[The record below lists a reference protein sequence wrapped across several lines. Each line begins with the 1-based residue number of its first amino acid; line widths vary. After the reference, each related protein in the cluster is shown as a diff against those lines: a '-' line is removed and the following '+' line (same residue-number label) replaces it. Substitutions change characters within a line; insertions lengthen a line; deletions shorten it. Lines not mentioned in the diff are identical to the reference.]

1 MNGHS
6 TCWCKFLNVGK
17 ETGQE
22 DRIRHNFENENPP
35 LAGHRTLRKDHKEGF
50 DPVQGPPGRPLCS
63 ADNSYNQSMSIQPV
77 LREMLDKEITV
88 CENTEDMLA
97 TFRQVNENA
106 GLPVNTTILSAD
118 VKALYPSLDIE
129 FTTDVVCDMFESSD
143 LNIEGI
149 DYEELG
155 LYLAINYTRDKLFE
169 LGIQDYCTT
178 RKFTRGQKPKITGNG
193 SEVTRTKRFEPWNM
207 PAKKITTEDGGIKK
221 KMIKEALRIAI
232 KFIMKN
238 HVYTFDNKIHKQEQ
252 GGAIGVELTGD
263 LAQVFMVWWT
273 RQLQGKTQEKNITMY
288 LNKTYVDDINM
299 VVNIPEEVEVEELNI
314 DERAIQSVQTIK
326 VIGNSIHESI
336 QLETDCPENHEDK
349 KLPILDLKVW
359 LKQRNDRKFIMH
371 EYYMKPV
378 SSIALIDAR
387 STLPWKSKR
396 TILVQQAIRIL
407 RNCSEDLPWEIK
419 KKHLNHMMKRMQYSG
434 YNQKFRYE
442 VLNSALHAFE
452 EMKKKDESG
461 EQPLYRSKHW
471 RRKERRAAKEE
482 KRKNWYKRGGYESV
496 IFVPSTKES
505 TLLKQLQANI
515 DKSKLK
521 IKLIEKSGTSLG
533 DILRTAD
540 PRKEKN
546 CNRGDCPI
554 CTKGGKGN
562 CRTLNINYKI
572 TCECNDEYNGTTTRS
587 GYTRGIEHTE
597 DMISKK
603 EDSDMWRHC
612 RDKHNGEIKGF
623 RMDIVDTFKND
634 PMLRQVTEA
643 VRIRRTE
650 PEKRIN
656 RKEENRGSR

>member
-1 MNGHS
+1 
-6 TCWCKFLNVGK
+6 
-17 ETGQE
+17 
-22 DRIRHNFENENPP
+22 
-35 LAGHRTLRKDHKEGF
+35 
-50 DPVQGPPGRPLCS
+50 
-63 ADNSYNQSMSIQPV
+63 
-77 LREMLDKEITV
+77 
-88 CENTEDMLA
+88 
-97 TFRQVNENA
+97 
-106 GLPVNTTILSAD
+106 
-118 VKALYPSLDIE
+118 
-129 FTTDVVCDMFESSD
+129 
-143 LNIEGI
+143 
-149 DYEELG
+149 
-155 LYLAINYTRDKLFE
+155 
-169 LGIQDYCTT
+169 
-178 RKFTRGQKPKITGNG
+178 
-193 SEVTRTKRFEPWNM
+193 M
-207 PAKKITTEDGGIKK
+207 PAKKITTEDGRIKK

-461 EQPLYRSKHW
+461 EQPLYQPKHW

-482 KRKNWYKRGGYESV
+482 KRKNWYKRGGYESEYL
-496 IFVPSTKES
+496 F
-505 TLLKQLQANI
+505 QLQ
-515 DKSKLK
+515 
-521 IKLIEKSGTSLG
+521 
-533 DILRTAD
+533 
-540 PRKEKN
+540 KN
-546 CNRGDCPI
+546 P
-554 CTKGGKGN
+554 
-562 CRTLNINYKI
+562 LY
-572 TCECNDEYNGTTTRS
+572 
-587 GYTRGIEHTE
+587 
-597 DMISKK
+597 
-603 EDSDMWRHC
+603 
-612 RDKHNGEIKGF
+612 
-623 RMDIVDTFKND
+623 
-634 PMLRQVTEA
+634 
-643 VRIRRTE
+643 
-650 PEKRIN
+650 
-656 RKEENRGSR
+656 